1 MFMYVTFAR
10 LQLLGAGA
18 KDIQQA
24 MNVVESELRAD
35 AQFQVGLD
43 QECYWIYLY
52 YLCTVFSIQGSYSRG
67 GVFFSLILFKF
78 NSYVFKYEMSLK
90 WLHFKLD
97 DISKQFYWFNSR
109 Y

>member
-1 MFMYVTFAR
+1 MFMYITFAR

-43 QECYWIYLY
+43 QECY
-52 YLCTVFSIQGSYSRG
+52 
-67 GVFFSLILFKF
+67 
-78 NSYVFKYEMSLK
+78 
-90 WLHFKLD
+90 
-97 DISKQFYWFNSR
+97 
-109 Y
+109 